1 MDSRILKKALPHL
14 IAIAV
19 FLIVAVIY
27 CRPALEG
34 KVVFQSDMLQW
45 KGMAQQSMEFKEK
58 HGHYPLW
65 SESAFGGMPA
75 YTIAMDAPSK
85 FSFAYLSYVLTLGL
99 PQPISFFFLA
109 CICFYILLAVLRV
122 NPWVGIL
129 ASLAYAYS
137 SYDPVIIV
145 TGHVTKMWA
154 LAYAPGVIAGLLL
167 LFRRQYLSGTAL
179 LTLFFA
185 FQLGT
190 QHLQIVY
197 YTLLTM
203 GLLTLFYAVNS
214 LKEGQVKELLLS
226 LGLALVSGLIAFG
239 TSTLAT
245 LPVQEYSKET
255 MRGGRTE
262 LTSGTSKLESKSGL
276 SKDYAFQWSYGVG
289 ETLTLA
295 VPDIYGGGS
304 GGKEIGDN
312 SKFADRLTQEFSVPE
327 EQGLQ
332 YANGSAYWGAQPFTS
347 GPVYFGAV
355 ICFLFIFGLVYVKGW
370 QKWWLLS
377 VVLVGILLSWGKN
390 FSSLNYFLFDHF
402 PYYNKFR
409 APAMALVMPQLA
421 FPLLAALG
429 LNELLTRGD
438 SKELLWK
445 KFKTAAIATGGLLAV
460 LVIFYFSADFQG
472 ARDGE
477 LKERFVQG
485 KMQQLSQGRQAG
497 ADVQQQ
503 AVATGNALLKALQAD
518 RQAIYGGDLLRT
530 ILLIAAAAVLLGL
543 FVRNKIKPVILLAG
557 LIVLSTYDLV
567 AVSSRYLSQDSYT
580 EEADFEASLSPSPAD
595 QQIRNDP
602 DKNFRVFD
610 QSSQSPFEDARAS
623 NFHNSLGGYS
633 PAKLGL
639 YQDLIENQL
648 SKGNLQVY
656 NMLNTKY
663 FIGRDQRSGQ
673 AVAQLNPA
681 AFGPCWLVKGIHYV
695 KDGNEEMKALDSIHV
710 RDTAIIQQRFAP
722 LVKAPPVADSTASIR
737 LKENLNDRLTYQFS
751 AKSNQF
757 AVFSE
762 IYYDK
767 GWNAYIDGNKADY
780 CRVDYV
786 LRGMAVPAGAHT
798 IEFRF
803 EPHSYKVGATISVW
817 SSVLVYLLLIA
828 AAIGVWRKGNPTTKK
843 AAQANTRT

>member
-1 MDSRILKKALPHL
+1 MKSPILKKSLPHL
-14 IAIAV
+14 IAVAV
-19 FLIVAVIY
+19 FLVVAVVY

-45 KGMAQQSMEFKEK
+45 KGMAQQSMEYKEK
-58 HGHYPLW
+58 FGHYPLW

-75 YTIAMDAPSK
+75 YTIAMDASK
-85 FSFAYLSYVLTLGL
+85 LSIMYLSNVLTLGL

-122 NPWVGIL
+122 NPWIGIL

-137 SYDPVIIV
+137 SYDPVIIA

-190 QHLQIVY
+190 QHLQVVY
-197 YTLLTM
+197 YTLLSM
-203 GLLTLFYAVNS
+203 GLLALFFAVHS
-214 LKEGQVKELLLS
+214 IREGRAKELMLS
-226 LGLALVSGLIAFG
+226 LGLAAVAGLIAFG
-239 TSTLAT
+239 TSTLGT
-245 LPVQEYSKET
+245 IPVQEYSKET

-262 LTSGTSKLESKSGL
+262 LTSGTSKQESGNGL
-276 SKDYAFQWSYGVG
+276 SKDYAFQWSYGIG

-347 GPVYFGAV
+347 GPVYLGAV
-355 ICFLFIFGLVYVKGW
+355 ICFLFIFGCIYLKGW

-377 VVLVGILLSWGKN
+377 VVVVGILLSWGKN

-409 APAMALVMPQLA
+409 APAMALIMPQLA

-438 SKELLWK
+438 SRELLWK
-445 KFKTAAIATGGLLAV
+445 KFKTTAVATGGLLAI
-460 LVIFYFSADFQG
+460 LVVFYFSADYQG
-472 ARDGE
+472 ARDGD

-503 AVATGNALLKALQAD
+503 AVATGNNLLKALQAD
-518 RQAIYGGDLLRT
+518 RQSIYGSDLLRT
-530 ILLIAAAAVLLGL
+530 ILLVAAAATLLGL
-543 FVRNKIKPVILLAG
+543 FIRSKIKPVVLLAG

-567 AVSSRYLSQDSYT
+567 AVSTRYLSQDSYT
-580 EEADFEASLSPSPAD
+580 DEADFEASLAPTPAD

-602 DKNFRVFD
+602 EKNFRVLD
-610 QSSQSPFEDARAS
+610 KTSQGPFEDARAS

-663 FIGRDQRSGQ
+663 VIERDQRSGQ
-673 AVAQLNPA
+673 PVAELNSA
-681 AFGPCWLVKGIHYV
+681 AFGPCWLVKAVHYV
-695 KDGNEEMKALDSIHV
+695 KDGNEEMKALDSINV
-710 RDTAIIQQRFAP
+710 RDTAIIQQRFSA
-722 LVKAPPVADSTASIR
+722 LVKAPPVPDSTASIR
-737 LKENLNDRLTYQFS
+737 LKENLNDKLTYRFS

-767 GWNAYIDGNKADY
+767 GWNAFVDGSKADY

-786 LRGMAVPAGAHT
+786 LRGMSIPAGEHT

-803 EPHSYKVGATISVW
+803 EPSSFRLGSTVSTW
-817 SSVLVYLLLIA
+817 SSILAYLLLIA
-828 AAIGVWRKGNPTTKK
+828 AAIGLWKKENPFAKK
-843 AAQANTRT
+843 AA

>member
-1 MDSRILKKALPHL
+1 MNSSILKKALPHL
-14 IAIAV
+14 IAIVV
-19 FLIVAVIY
+19 FLVVAVVY

-34 KVVFQSDMLQW
+34 KVVYQSDMLQW
-45 KGMAQQSMEFKEK
+45 KGMAQQSMEYKAK
-58 HGHYPLW
+58 YGHYPLW
-65 SESAFGGMPA
+65 SESAFSGMPA
-75 YTIAMDAPSK
+75 YTIAMEGRSK
-85 FSFAYLSYVLTLGL
+85 FSFEYLSYILTLGL
-99 PQPISFFFLA
+99 PQPINFFFLA

-137 SYDPVIIV
+137 SYDPVIIA

-154 LAYAPGVIAGLLL
+154 LAYAPGVVAGLLL

-179 LTLFFA
+179 LTLFLA
-185 FQLGT
+185 FQMGT
-190 QHLQIVY
+190 QHLQVVY
-197 YTLLTM
+197 YTLLSM
-203 GLLTLFYAVNS
+203 GLLTLFYAVDS
-214 LKEGQVKELLLS
+214 IRKGQVKQLMLS
-226 LGLALVSGLIAFG
+226 LGLALAAGLIAFG
-239 TSTLAT
+239 TSTVGT

-262 LTSGTSKLESKSGL
+262 LTSGTSKLESRNGL
-276 SKDYAFQWSYGVG
+276 SKDYAFQWSYGIG

-312 SKFADRLTQEFSVPE
+312 SKFADQLAQEFSVPE

-347 GPVYFGAV
+347 GPVYLGAV

-377 VVLVGILLSWGKN
+377 VVVVGILLSWGKN

-421 FPLLAALG
+421 VPLLAALG

-438 SKELLWK
+438 SREVLWK
-445 KFKTAAIATGGLLAV
+445 KFKTAAIATGALLAV
-460 LVIFYFSADFQG
+460 LVLFYFSADYKG
-472 ARDGE
+472 AHDGD

-497 ADVQQQ
+497 SDAQQQ
-503 AVATGNALLKALQAD
+503 AIATGNSLIKALQAD
-518 RQAIYGGDLLRT
+518 RQSIYGSDLLRT
-530 ILLIAAAAVLLGL
+530 ILLIAAAALLLGL
-543 FVRNKIKPVILLAG
+543 FIRNKIKNPVILVAG
-557 LIVLSTYDLV
+557 LIVLSTYDLL
-567 AVSSRYLSQDSYT
+567 AVSTRYLNQDSYT
-580 EEADFEASLSPSPAD
+580 DEADFEASMSPTPAD
-595 QQIRNDP
+595 QQISSDP
-602 DKNFRVFD
+602 DQNFRVFD

-623 NFHNSLGGYS
+623 YFHNSLGGYS

-648 SKGNLQVY
+648 SKGNMQVY

-663 FIGRDQRSGQ
+663 FIGRDQRTGQ
-673 AVAQLNPA
+673 PVAQRNPA
-681 AFGPCWLVKGIHYV
+681 AFGPCWLVKAIHYV
-695 KDGNEEMKALDSIHV
+695 KDGNEEMKALDSINV
-710 RDTAIIQQRFAP
+710 RDTAIIQQQFES
-722 LVKAPPVADSTASIR
+722 LVKAPPVPDSTASIR
-737 LKENLNDRLTYQFS
+737 LKENLNDKLTYQFS
-751 AKSNQF
+751 GKTNQF

-767 GWNAYIDGNKADY
+767 GWNAFIDGNKADY

-786 LRGMAVPAGAHT
+786 LRGMAIPAGEHT

-803 EPHSYKVGATISVW
+803 EPHSYAVASTLSVW
-817 SSVLVYLLLIA
+817 SSLLVYGLLITA
-828 AAIGVWRKGNPTTKK
+828 AVGEWKRRSQPAKK
-843 AAQANTRT
+843 AA

>member
-1 MDSRILKKALPHL
+1 MNAALLKKALPHL
-14 IAIAV
+14 IAIAI
-19 FLIVAVIY
+19 FLVVAIVY

-45 KGMAQQSMEFKEK
+45 KGMARQSMEYKEK
-58 HGHYPLW
+58 NGHYPLW
-65 SESAFGGMPA
+65 TESAFSGMPA
-75 YTIAMDAPSK
+75 YTIAMEGRSG
-85 FSFAYLSYVLTLGL
+85 FSFSYLGYVLSLGL
-99 PQPISFFFLA
+99 PQPINFFFLA
-109 CICFYILLAVLRV
+109 CICFYILLAVLRI

-137 SYDPVIIV
+137 SYDPVIIA

-154 LAYAPGVIAGLLL
+154 LAYAPGVVGGLLL
-167 LFRRQYLSGTAL
+167 LLRRQWLAGTAQM
-179 LTLFFA
+179 TLFFA
-185 FQLGT
+185 LQMGT
-190 QHLQIVY
+190 QHLQVVY
-197 YTLLTM
+197 YTLLSM
-203 GLLTLFYAVNS
+203 GLLVLFYAVDS
-214 LKEGQVKELLLS
+214 IRQGRVKELLYS
-226 LGLALVSGLIAFG
+226 LGGAAVAGLIGFG
-239 TSTLAT
+239 TSTLGT

-262 LTSGTSKLESKSGL
+262 LTSGTSKLESRNGL
-276 SKDYAFQWSYGVG
+276 SKDYAFQWSYGIG

-327 EQGLQ
+327 EQALQ

-355 ICFLFIFGLVYVKGW
+355 VCFLFLFGAVYCKGW
-370 QKWWLLS
+370 QKGWLLS
-377 VVLVGILLSWGKN
+377 VVIVGILLSWGKN

-429 LNELLTRGD
+429 LNQLLTGGD
-438 SKELLWK
+438 SRELLWAT
-445 KFKTAAIATGGLLAV
+445 FRTAAIATGCLLLV
-460 LVIFYFSADFQG
+460 LVGFYFSANYQG
-472 ARDGE
+472 ERDGD
-477 LKERFVQG
+477 LRERFVQG
-485 KMQQLSQGRQAG
+485 KLQQLSQGRQANG
-497 ADVQQQ
+497 DVQQQ
-503 AVATGNALLKALQAD
+503 AMATGNALVKALQAD
-518 RQAIYGGDLLRT
+518 RQSIYGSDLLRT
-530 ILLIAAAAVLLGL
+530 MALIVAAAVLLAL
-543 FVRNKIKPVILLAG
+543 FIRKKIKPVVLLAG

-567 AVSSRYLSQDSYT
+567 AVSTRYLNSDSYT
-580 EEADFEASLSPSPAD
+580 EQADFEASLSPTPAD

-602 DKNFRVFD
+602 DQNFRVLD
-610 QSSQSPFEDARAS
+610 QSSGSPFEDARAS

-663 FIGRDQRSGQ
+663 IIARDQRSGQ
-673 AVAQLNPA
+673 TVAQLNPA
-681 AFGPCWLVKGIHYV
+681 AFGPCWLVKAIHYV
-695 KDGNEEMKALDSIHV
+695 RDGNEEMKALDSIDV
-710 RDTAIIQQRFAP
+710 RDTAIVQQRFAA
-722 LVKAPPVADSTASIR
+722 LIKAQPVPDSGASIR
-737 LKENLNDRLTYQFS
+737 LVKNGNDQISYKFS
-751 AKSNQF
+751 AKTSQF

-767 GWNAYIDGNKADY
+767 GWNAFIDGNKADY

-786 LRGMAVPAGAHT
+786 LRGMAVPAGEHT

-803 EPHSYKVGATISVW
+803 EPHSYQVASILSVW

-828 AAIGVWRKGNPTTKK
+828 AAVGLWRKAGARAPK
-843 AAQANTRT
+843 AA